1 MCPSLCVA
9 QAAWAAA
16 CPSVC
21 CPNHVDPAPPSTSPC
36 ITMAAKVLLE
46 LWPSLHMHMHV
57 PKTPTGIGI
66 GHLSSVRY
74 ATLTVLTFNTIPV
87 RCKAGSILFG
97 LLTTLQHNV
106 SCICDASGCAAGDCS
121 CPCRP
126 SCQTEAATPA
136 VYVAATFGL
145 PEDARWQVCVH
156 SPHAHASEVQSLQG
170 KVLATRPWHQ
180 RLSGSI

>member
-1 MCPSLCVA
+1 MHHIGSKGLVGSLA
-9 QAAWAAA
+9 KSAYAHA
-16 CPSVC
+16 CTK
-21 CPNHVDPAPPSTSPC
+21 NTHRHWHRT
-36 ITMAAKVLLE
+36 
-46 LWPSLHMHMHV
+46 
-57 PKTPTGIGI
+57 
-66 GHLSSVRY
+66 LSSVRY
-74 ATLTVLTFNTIPV
+74 ATPTVLTFNTIPV
-87 RCKAGSILFG
+87 RLQGEICKGTIVFG

-106 SCICDASGCAAGDCS
+106 SCIWVASGCAAGDCS

-136 VYVAATFGL
+136 VYFAATFGL

-170 KVLATRPWHQ
+170 KVLATRPRHQ